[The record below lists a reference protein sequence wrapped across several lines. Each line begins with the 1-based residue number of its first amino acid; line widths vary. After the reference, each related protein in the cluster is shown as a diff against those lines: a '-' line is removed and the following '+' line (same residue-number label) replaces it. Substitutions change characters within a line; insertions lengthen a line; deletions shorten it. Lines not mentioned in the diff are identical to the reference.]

1 MDDSDTNKDWKK
13 QKEYRQ
19 RENEKRE
26 TDKTDAKSNKFFWIT
41 WW

>member
-1 MDDSDTNKDWKK
+1 MDDSDTNKEWKK

-26 TDKTDAKSNKFFWIT
+26 TDKTDAKSNKFFWII